1 MAVPL
6 AAQPLSGLASA
17 ADNLE
22 QPTEE
27 QSPTQTVSK
36 SSIAAQRVDSKL
48 NEITLH
54 KTVLDYALPPEIAAT
69 ASSCLQDDADCYF
82 AFKTFENSAD
92 THVAAAANLE
102 LAVLALQRGLV
113 NQAQQYI
120 EKANK
125 LNADDPFI
133 ELTHGWILLS
143 AGKYKKARDMFDHVL
158 YLSADFE
165 YVSSAKLG
173 SALAWYFDGNKE
185 KAAEQF
191 QYLYVSNPYAI
202 SFVSYMLGRIAWE
215 TKAAKKMAPVFLQ
228 QALAHDEKNYAAAKL
243 FAQLSEKDKDKL
255 RAWQY
260 YATLYSLDPQN
271 EKLAAKVAKYAADLG
286 DKSIDYL
293 FYLRLEQPIVHEMK
307 STPSEVVKMALYANR
322 EQIPQ
327 ELKSVSLMA
336 SGTLRITDQRRGEV
350 VKVPSYIEK
359 TIEFNEQTKGV
370 DFKNSKGQ
378 VEFSADR
385 PFKLML
391 ENPNKTLLVR
401 NARTE
406 NIFAADLSDKELKGD
421 LIVTP
426 TENGFTLMNKVYA
439 EDLIPALLAAQVQD
453 VTQESALKSLAVVL
467 RSALLQTVK
476 ERQDQPYHITDNDV
490 HFQFKGINF
499 LFKKLLDVSNQS
511 GEIRLTQAQAGA
523 YNSCGVVT
531 ADALANTAQKPNY
544 VFSPANVSK
553 YMLSNPPADLYSRPQ
568 DPTQWSSVKWIYL
581 YEAKDIEERIKQVAS
596 IGKLRAITP
605 TRLSPNGRVLAMR
618 FEGSK
623 SSYEAKTPQ
632 EVAFILSAGTMRS
645 NFFDVV
651 PMYKGKDI
659 VQVLV
664 RGYDTGLGEGLC
676 LRAAEGLAKQGVDY
690 QGIIKYYFPQARI
703 LNTTTGMIN

>member
-1 MAVPL
+1 
-6 AAQPLSGLASA
+6 
-17 ADNLE
+17 
-22 QPTEE
+22 
-27 QSPTQTVSK
+27 
-36 SSIAAQRVDSKL
+36 
-48 NEITLH
+48 
-54 KTVLDYALPPEIAAT
+54 
-69 ASSCLQDDADCYF
+69 
-82 AFKTFENSAD
+82 
-92 THVAAAANLE
+92 
-102 LAVLALQRGLV
+102 
-113 NQAQQYI
+113 
-120 EKANK
+120 
-125 LNADDPFI
+125 
-133 ELTHGWILLS
+133 
-143 AGKYKKARDMFDHVL
+143 
-158 YLSADFE
+158 
-165 YVSSAKLG
+165 
-173 SALAWYFDGNKE
+173 
-185 KAAEQF
+185 
-191 QYLYVSNPYAI
+191 
-202 SFVSYMLGRIAWE
+202 
-215 TKAAKKMAPVFLQ
+215 
-228 QALAHDEKNYAAAKL
+228 
-243 FAQLSEKDKDKL
+243 
-255 RAWQY
+255 
-260 YATLYSLDPQN
+260 
-271 EKLAAKVAKYAADLG
+271 
-286 DKSIDYL
+286 
-293 FYLRLEQPIVHEMK
+293 
-307 STPSEVVKMALYANR
+307 
-322 EQIPQ
+322 
-327 ELKSVSLMA
+327 
-336 SGTLRITDQRRGEV
+336 
-350 VKVPSYIEK
+350 
-359 TIEFNEQTKGV
+359 
-370 DFKNSKGQ
+370 
-378 VEFSADR
+378 
-385 PFKLML
+385 
-391 ENPNKTLLVR
+391 
-401 NARTE
+401 
-406 NIFAADLSDKELKGD
+406 
-421 LIVTP
+421 
-426 TENGFTLMNKVYA
+426 
-439 EDLIPALLAAQVQD
+439 
-453 VTQESALKSLAVVL
+453 
-467 RSALLQTVK
+467 LLQTVK

-676 LRAAEGLAKQGVDY
+676 LRAAEGLAKQGADY